1 MARIPELRRGQV
13 FDLLFQ
19 SECFEHW
26 AKERCLLPGSSFA
39 NYRAHVGSQP
49 WMRMPARY
57 RELSED
63 AIDAVFAEVEALGE
77 RTAAG
82 LSARGE
88 LGESSNVVWKSTTR
102 VTTMALRVLW
112 TRCRLVVSG
121 RTGTTKR
128 YDTPERSLPR
138 GSRGEGTKDFARWAL
153 LERVEAAGLL
163 SMRAGPWWGTTGTA
177 RKSGLVQE
185 LVEAGQLTAVRID
198 GAKTIYLAPRDW
210 RERHSGADH
219 ADDGKVRILA
229 PLDPLIWDRR
239 LVHHVFD
246 FEYTWEVYKPEE
258 KRIWG
263 YYVCPLLRNGE
274 IIGRFEGRVDAGEL
288 QQVGLWRES
297 PRFDDK
303 AWRAA
308 FDAHAA
314 RVRS

>member
-1 MARIPELRRGQV
+1 
-13 FDLLFQ
+13 
-19 SECFEHW
+19 
-26 AKERCLLPGSSFA
+26 
-39 NYRAHVGSQP
+39 
-49 WMRMPARY
+49 MRMPARY
-57 RELSED
+57 RELSQD

-121 RTGTTKR
+121 RTGTSKR

-185 LVEAGQLTAVRID
+185 LVEAGQLTAVRRRVRRSCRPGAELTSRRRCGDFVSLLNAVLELGAIFVVAID
-198 GAKTIYLAPRDW
+198 GFVAVVVDLVI
-210 RERHSGADH
+210 AD
-219 ADDGKVRILA
+219 
-229 PLDPLIWDRR
+229 
-239 LVHHVFD
+239 LV
-246 FEYTWEVYKPEE
+246 
-258 KRIWG
+258 
-263 YYVCPLLRNGE
+263 NG
-274 IIGRFEGRVDAGEL
+274 IGVALGSVD
-288 QQVGLWRES
+288 
-297 PRFDDK
+297 
-303 AWRAA
+303 
-308 FDAHAA
+308 
-314 RVRS
+314 